1 VQLACWYGHARSAI
15 VANGYENH
23 WISTA
28 VPTPLHKLL
37 EETGGVGVT
46 AVDLLGA

>member
-1 VQLACWYGHARSAI
+1 VQLACWYGRARSDI
-15 VANGYENH
+15 VANGHEIH

-28 VPTPLHKLL
+28 VPTPLHNLL
-37 EETGGVGVT
+37 EGTGGVGVT